1 MVTMIMNTIQMLT
14 TLFLIFAVGMF
25 LYEAWEKRKDIS
37 DLLGNAVSAF
47 FMACAIFL
55 IWR

>member
-1 MVTMIMNTIQMLT
+1 MATMILNIVQIMT
-14 TLFLIFAVGMF
+14 TLFLAFVVGMF
-25 LYEAWEKRKDIS
+25 LYEAWKKRKDIS